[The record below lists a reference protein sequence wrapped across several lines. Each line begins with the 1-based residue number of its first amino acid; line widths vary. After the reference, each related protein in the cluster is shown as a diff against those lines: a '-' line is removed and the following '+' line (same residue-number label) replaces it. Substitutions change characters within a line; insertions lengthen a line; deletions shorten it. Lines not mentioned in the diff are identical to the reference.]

1 MGEGEPRTDTG
12 AAEVRHYLESMRAR
26 ALSKALSNRRIESV
40 EFLARG
46 EYSLN
51 YLVRAA
57 GTPGDEPSLVVR
69 LVTGTQINL
78 PLGEQALYEHRAL
91 ELLAPSGVTPK
102 PRYVDLAPEGLPYPL
117 ILEEYLPGR
126 PLIYATDLTPAARCV
141 AKIHALA
148 VPKDHLL
155 QEHPDPALSILAES
169 RELVTPY
176 LDWKEAPEE
185 SKEALHGAFRKIEQ
199 FLEQK
204 GLFSRED
211 LVIVNYDLNT
221 HNFIV
226 SEAGGGSARLV
237 DWEKARIAPRTQ
249 DVAHFLLPTTT
260 LWRDATAARLTPEQE
275 AEFVNTY
282 LAYSNVGSI
291 GRFLIQLAAMRLI
304 VSLRAVSWCAWA
316 LQETARGGRAI
327 TNEETLNKC
336 RMYLEPEFLR
346 ELFGL

>member
-1 MGEGEPRTDTG
+1 MGEGEPRTATG
-12 AAEVRHYLESMRAR
+12 AAEVRHYLESVGAR
-26 ALSKALSNRRIESV
+26 ALYNHRIESL

-51 YLVRAA
+51 YLVRVTDAR
-57 GTPGDEPSLVVR
+57 GDEHSLVSR
-69 LVTGTQINL
+69 LVTGTQIDL
-78 PLGEQALYEHRAL
+78 PLGEQALYEHHAL
-91 ELLAPSGVTPK
+91 ELLAPSSVTPK
-102 PRYVDLAPEGLPYPL
+102 PRYVDPAPEGLPYPL

-126 PLIYATDLTPAARCV
+126 PLSYATDLTPAARCV

-155 QEHPDPALSILAES
+155 QVHSDPAPSILAES
-169 RELVTPY
+169 RKLVTPY
-176 LDWKEAPEE
+176 LDWREAPQE
-185 SKEALHGAFRKIEQ
+185 SKEVLHGAFRKIEQ

-211 LVIVNYDLNT
+211 LAIVNYDLNT

-226 SEAGGGSARLV
+226 NETGDSARLV

-249 DVAHFLLPTTT
+249 DIAHFLLPTTT
-260 LWRDATAARLTPEQE
+260 LWRAATATRLTPEQE

-282 LAYSNVGSI
+282 LGYSNVGSI
-291 GRFLIQLAAMRLI
+291 CRFFAQLAAMRLI

-316 LQETARGGRAI
+316 LQ
-327 TNEETLNKC
+327 
-336 RMYLEPEFLR
+336 
-346 ELFGL
+346 